1 MSNFV
6 VLEPEKKIKSFFFN
20 LSFVSCLGKYEPFS
34 IIYRDFAV
42 NKTEV
47 KADIAHGSIELIIL
61 NYFQEF
67 FPIYA
72 RLNCLWSDVFKH
84 FLSN

>member
-6 VLEPEKKIKSFFFN
+6 VLEPEKKLSRFFY
-20 LSFVSCLGKYEPFS
+20 LSFVSCLGKCEPFS
-34 IIYRDFAV
+34 IIYRDFAA

-47 KADIAHGSIELIIL
+47 KADIAYGSIELIIL

-67 FPIYA
+67 FSY
-72 RLNCLWSDVFKH
+72 LCKVKLFMV
-84 FLSN
+84 

>member
-6 VLEPEKKIKSFFFN
+6 VLEPEKKSKSFFY
-20 LSFVSCLGKYEPFS
+20 LSFVSRLGKCEPFS
-34 IIYRDFAV
+34 LIYQDSAAT
-42 NKTEV
+42 KTEV

-67 FPIYA
+67 FSY
-72 RLNCLWSDVFKH
+72 LCKVKLFMV
-84 FLSN
+84 